1 MKKGYKL
8 SKYNYFFVV
17 DGVDY
22 VYNTFSGGLSELE
35 KGCKERLLNF
45 DSYDG
50 NIDSFYTA
58 AISNGFIVKADVDEL
73 EILNFYRSDMICQ
86 ERQTVYEILPTTAC
100 NARCFYCFEE
110 GVKFHS
116 MSMETASQVCKFI
129 IGQNKHTQKVL
140 IQWFGG
146 EPLLNPDVITYITQT
161 LDAEFASKGVQ
172 VNYQMTTNGSLI
184 TDEMLKLFKDV

>member
-1 MKKGYKL
+1 MV
-8 SKYNYFFVV
+8 ST
-17 DGVDY
+17 
-22 VYNTFSGGLSELE
+22 TFTILFLAVCPNWR
-35 KGCKERLLNF
+35 KGCKERLLSF

-50 NIDSFYTA
+50 NIDSFITA

-86 ERQTVYEILPTTAC
+86 ERQILCNLPTAC

-110 GVKFHS
+110 GVNFIPCLWKQLV
-116 MSMETASQVCKFI
+116 EVCKFI
-129 IGQNKHTQKVL
+129 IGQNKHALKVL

-146 EPLLNPDVITYITQT
+146 ERLLNPDVITYITQT

-172 VNYQMTTNGSLI
+172 VGI
-184 TDEMLKLFKDV
+184 R